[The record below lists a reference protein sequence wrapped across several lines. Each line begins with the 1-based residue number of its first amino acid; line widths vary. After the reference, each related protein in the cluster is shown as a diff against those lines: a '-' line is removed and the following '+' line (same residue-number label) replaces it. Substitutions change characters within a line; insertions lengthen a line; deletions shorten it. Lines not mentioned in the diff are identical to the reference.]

1 MGVSADAYTDNSE
14 VRHVAILLVW
24 PPLRRHLARRERGEI
39 AGKAAASRDPMAE
52 ALIRAV

>member
-1 MGVSADAYTDNSE
+1 VFRRMPIQI
-14 VRHVAILLVW
+14 ILWSVTLRFYLFGR
-24 PPLRRHLARRERGEI
+24 LRRHLARRERGEI